1 MRHRHCLNALR
12 DSLDPRFR
20 GDDERSRWTPVL
32 GLALLALALVSC
44 GFHLRGTGDGVVLP
58 AALKSVRIVAPGPAE
73 NEPLTIAAREALM
86 QAGAQVVEAAEAPA
100 VVLLGEQ
107 IESRVVSVSTATA
120 KANQYLL
127 LYSASFRLDGPVP
140 VAAQT
145 VRLQR
150 EYSFD
155 PTQVLAREQQEQEL
169 LGDMRRDAAQQIV
182 RRLARAVAASNK

>member
-1 MRHRHCLNALR
+1 
-12 DSLDPRFR
+12 
-20 GDDERSRWTPVL
+20 
-32 GLALLALALVSC
+32 
-44 GFHLRGTGDGVVLP
+44 
-58 AALKSVRIVAPGPAE
+58 
-73 NEPLTIAAREALM
+73 M

-150 EYSFD
+150 DYSFD